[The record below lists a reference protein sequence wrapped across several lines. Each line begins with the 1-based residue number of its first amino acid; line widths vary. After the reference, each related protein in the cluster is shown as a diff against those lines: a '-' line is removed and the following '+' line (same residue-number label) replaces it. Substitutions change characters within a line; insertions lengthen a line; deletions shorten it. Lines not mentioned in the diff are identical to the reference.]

1 MIVSFRDG
9 RVRLRSPALRSETAL
24 EEVGRMLAAYAGVK
38 KIETNAYTGSLLVLY
53 DPAMISTEQLNLA
66 AAMLESRFI
75 LPAAGPGRAGV
86 QKPYVT
92 QDRKS
97 PVVRQRGHDPGR
109 RCERNEAAAHNRRR
123 AAHSVRGQA
132 SAFASQSLLN
142 RIFYA
147 GSPRLPTH

>member
-75 LPAAGPGRAGV
+75 LPAAGPGRAGPAFKSLMSRKIENRLLLGSAV
-86 QKPYVT
+86 MTLAGAVSGMKPLHIT
-92 QDRKS
+92 GGALLILFAARHLHLHRK
-97 PVVRQRGHDPGR
+97 
-109 RCERNEAAAHNRRR
+109 
-123 AAHSVRGQA
+123 
-132 SAFASQSLLN
+132 AF
-142 RIFYA
+142 
-147 GSPRLPTH
+147 